1 MEQQTLIPLP
11 SLAERDRR
19 YKNVRERMA
28 QEGLDVLLLP
38 ANHSRWEQMMA
49 DSRYLSGIGGFATE
63 VFTVFPAEGDPTAYV
78 FNRADWWKRAQ
89 NWTADVRD
97 GRNRW
102 AQNAIEKLKEM
113 GFKKGR
119 IGISGLA
126 GLVRAPEGIISYS
139 TVEAIRQAF
148 AEGEIVNATVLMQ
161 EARAL
166 KSDEEIAF
174 LQRSM
179 DIIEEMIRCMK
190 ASARPGVKEKDL
202 YADMVHVMLRHDGE
216 LPTLFFLGTGSQ
228 ATQST
233 FVPTNRV
240 IQAGDRV
247 VNEIEA
253 KYGGYAAQAV
263 CPMVVGQAKDNFE
276 EMVELSAACFH
287 AILQQMRPGV
297 TFGTL
302 FDTYQKTVQE
312 MGKDAYR
319 WSHPM
324 MHSRGLGDDA
334 PALMGDKDLER
345 LAQRQ
350 LEKGMA
356 FILKPRVRHA
366 SGKGSASIGD
376 TVVVEQNGAR
386 RLGRRE
392 MKLLIAE

>member
-1 MEQQTLIPLP
+1 MEQQNLIPLP

-28 QEGLDVLLLP
+28 REGLDVLLLP

-63 VFTVFPAEGDPTAYV
+63 VFTVFPAAGDPTAYV
-78 FNRADWWKRAQ
+78 FNRAGWWKQAQ
-89 NWTADVRD
+89 NWTADVRE

-102 AQNAIEKLKEM
+102 AQNAIEKLKEI

-119 IGISGLA
+119 IGISGLS
-126 GLVRAPEGIISYS
+126 GLVRAPDGIISYS
-139 TVEAIRQAF
+139 TVEAIRQDF
-148 AEGEIVNATVLMQ
+148 PEGEIINATVLMQ

-179 DIIEEMIRCMK
+179 DIIEEMIQTMK
-190 ASARPGVKEKDL
+190 ESARPGVTEKDL
-202 YADMVHVMLRHDGE
+202 YAEMIHTMLRHDGE
-216 LPTLFFLGTGSQ
+216 LPTLFFLGTGPQ
-228 ATQST
+228 AMQST

-247 VNEIEA
+247 INEIEA
-253 KYGGYAAQAV
+253 KVGGYAAQAV
-263 CPMVVGQAKDNFE
+263 CPMVVGQAQDNFE

-297 TFGTL
+297 TFGAL

-312 MGKDAYR
+312 RGKGMYR

-334 PALMGDKDLER
+334 PALMGDTDLER
-345 LAQRQ
+345 LGQRQ

-376 TVVVEQNGAR
+376 TVVVEQTGAR

>member
-1 MEQQTLIPLP
+1 MEQQNLIPLP
-11 SLAERDRR
+11 SLTERDRR

-28 QEGLDVLLLP
+28 RERLDVLLLP

-78 FNRADWWKRAQ
+78 FNRAGWWKQAQ

-102 AQNAIEKLKEM
+102 AQNAIEKLNEL

-148 AEGEIVNATVLMQ
+148 PDSEIVNATVLMQ

-179 DIIEEMIRCMK
+179 DIIEEMIRTMQE
-190 ASARPGVKEKDL
+190 SARPGVREKDL
-202 YADMVHVMLRHDGE
+202 YAEMIHTMLRHDGE
-216 LPTLFFLGTGSQ
+216 LPTLFFLGTGPQ

-233 FVPTNRV
+233 FVPTTRV
-240 IQAGDRV
+240 IQDGDRV

-253 KYGGYAAQAV
+253 KVGGYAAQAV
-263 CPMVVGQAKDNFE
+263 CPMVVGRAKDNYE
-276 EMVELSAACFH
+276 EMVDLSAACFH

-312 MGKDAYR
+312 NGKDVYR

-345 LAQRQ
+345 LAHRQ

-392 MKLLIAE
+392 MKLMVAE